1 MASALS
7 FKEQVSAISLALRN
21 PNVDLDRVEGRV
33 NALWSKIQATDPD
46 YTRLIACRDQV
57 AAMRSKNLSVNTGES
72 LFFFGIFTLF
82 WNAVSYL
89 LNTIYSYTFCCGSQP
104 EAPKPPAPTPIAAPQ
119 QTTPAVDP
127 VRHHIVG
134 PRRRYANPAIPDY
147 TFFRQIDG
155 NGDCFYS
162 SYTVSFLRDF
172 IHSPSKDTFIQTVR
186 NLNVTTCPQ
195 EKATVLL
202 VLELLKE
209 EPTKGLLYRMDRD
222 NAVMTHFVKFFRHAA
237 AHYLLEHADDF
248 HTDDTFDMRTYCNL
262 VKTMGKSTMGNYE
275 IVALSQAMG
284 WGPRMIQTDGTVY
297 GYGAIPYMSEGDT
310 AVLFS
315 PSLKAKEEGT
325 GHYDIIYRH

>member
-7 FKEQVSAISLALRN
+7 FKEQVGAISLALHN

-33 NALWSKIQATDPD
+33 NALWTKIQATDPD
-46 YTRLIACRDQV
+46 YARLLACRDQV
-57 AAMRSKNLSVNTGES
+57 AALRSKNLTINTEES
-72 LFFFGIFTLF
+72 SFFFGIFTLF
-82 WNAVSYL
+82 WNTISYL
-89 LNTIYSYTFCCGSQP
+89 LSTIYSYAFCCGSQP
-104 EAPKPPAPTPIAAPQ
+104 EAPKPPAAVPGAAPQ
-119 QTTPAVDP
+119 QNTHAVDQP
-127 VRHHIVG
+127 RHHIVG
-134 PRRRYANPAIPDY
+134 PRRRFANPAIPDY

-155 NGDCFYS
+155 DGNCFYS

-172 IHSPSKDTFIQTVR
+172 INSRSKDTFIQTVH
-186 NLNVTTCPQ
+186 NLNVPSCPE
-195 EKATVLL
+195 EKATVLR

-209 EPTKGLLYRMDRD
+209 EPTKGRLYQMDRD
-222 NAVMTHFVKFFRHAA
+222 NTVMTHFVKFFRHAA
-237 AHYLLEHADDF
+237 ANYLIENAEDF
-248 HTDDTFDMRTYCNL
+248 HTEDTFNMRTYCDL
-262 VKTMGKSTMGNYE
+262 VKRMGKSTMGNYE
-275 IVALSQAMG
+275 IVALSQAIG